1 VQIVHRLWLNLR
13 KAPEMHDLHHSDV
26 ISYALTRMA
35 SEFTRDR
42 EGTLQGLR
50 TSIQEQNTKQRLGG
64 PRFDAFETDE
74 LDYSEAGED
83 EPVANDPRL
92 VS

>member
-1 VQIVHRLWLNLR
+1 MHRLWLNLR

-42 EGTLQGLR
+42 EGTLRGLQ
-50 TSIQEQNTKQRLGG
+50 TSIAEQSTKQRLGG
-64 PRFDAFETDE
+64 PRFDAFETDA
-74 LDYSEAGED
+74 LDYSKTED
-83 EPVANDPRL
+83 TEPVSDDPTL